1 MMSFKKMLPLLG
13 LLILSTVTFI
23 ACEQDLL
30 QDEAE
35 FGEIEYREDSQL
47 RPKKKFAEVLC
58 LPTGDSQHYPK
69 SCQGMGSTCRKV
81 KACRDVQKLSKAE
94 YDSFLRE
101 SFSD

>member
-13 LLILSTVTFI
+13 LLILSTLTFI
-23 ACEQDLL
+23 ACEQDFLPIEL
-30 QDEAE
+30 ET
-35 FGEIEYREDSQL
+35 GELEYREDSHL

-69 SCQGMGSTCRKV
+69 SCQGMGSNCRKV
-81 KACRDVQKLSKAE
+81 KSCREVQKLSKTGYE
-94 YDSFLRE
+94 SFLRE